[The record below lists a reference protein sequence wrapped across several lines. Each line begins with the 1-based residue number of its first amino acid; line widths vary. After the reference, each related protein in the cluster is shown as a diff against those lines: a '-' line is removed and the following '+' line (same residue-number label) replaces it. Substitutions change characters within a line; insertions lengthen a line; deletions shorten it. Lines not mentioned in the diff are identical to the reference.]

1 MEMVLSNGFEAL
13 TEIEM
18 EQVDGGANVV
28 QAVGGTLGVAAA
40 CWAPALLLAGVAPI
54 AVAGVALVGV
64 GAFINMVAS

>member
-1 MEMVLSNGFEAL
+1 MTF
-13 TEIEM
+13 
-18 EQVDGGANVV
+18 VV
-28 QAVGGTLGVAAA
+28 QAVGGTLGVAAV

>member
-28 QAVGGTLGVAAA
+28 QAVGGTLGVAAV